1 MTDQDNLEKLS
12 VYSWVTKHI
21 KNDILWQ
28 KTSCG
33 KAAVKNK
40 KNKYLGTIMTHIK
53 IFFRKYKKNL
63 IS

>member
-1 MTDQDNLEKLS
+1 MTDQGNLEKLL
-12 VYSWVTKHI
+12 VYSGVAKT

-33 KAAVKNK
+33 KAAVKNE
-40 KNKYLGTIMTHIK
+40 KNKYLGTIMKHIK
-53 IFFRKYKKNL
+53 KKFGKYKNFL